1 LTATTPRNK
10 QGKFLAAAKSIIFKG
25 SKLNYYET
33 TTEALQSRARHQAEA
48 PGRRRELAALR
59 DRIRLNE
66 AQLAKLGSDLRGLA
80 DTKIWGRMEAMAR
93 EEMAVLRKTNASL
106 ADQIEAMEEGESEP
120 GRVAVSPGVIDHHR
134 RLVHEARANVS
145 RIATAL
151 ADAQQAIIALAPPDL
166 GAIRQE
172 LQTALAAHALGDV
185 EKETV
190 DAIEAR
196 LADAEAAADLA
207 AAAAGRNDA
216 LTAGLG
222 ARLASA
228 EGELAAMEAIGK
240 LIRQAVIDEMLLPA
254 QLAAR
259 EALAA
264 FIEAFDKARAL
275 RSLATPA
282 PELPGL
288 DGLKTAGEWSEL
300 MASVKDPGAHR
311 LQSAL
316 DAIRNQLPAF

>member
-1 LTATTPRNK
+1 MPTDYQTTVENLR
-10 QGKFLAAAKSIIFKG
+10 A
-25 SKLNYYET
+25 
-33 TTEALQSRARHQAEA
+33 RARHMAEA

-59 DRIRLNE
+59 EQIRLNE
-66 AQLAKLGSDLRGLA
+66 LKIAKLGSDLHGFA
-80 DTKIWGRMEAMAR
+80 DTKIWGRMEAVAR
-93 EEMAVLRKTNASL
+93 EEMAGLRQENASL
-106 ADQIEAMEEGESEP
+106 ADQIKTMEGGEPEP
-120 GRVAVSPGVIDHHR
+120 GRVAVSSGVIDHHR
-134 RLVHEARANVS
+134 QRMTEARATVA
-145 RIATAL
+145 RIGAAL
-151 ADAQQAIIALAPPDL
+151 EDARAAAAPPLPDVA
-166 GAIRQE
+166 AIRAE
-172 LQTALAAHALGDV
+172 LQNIMASHALGDATPEEV
-185 EKETV
+185 N
-190 DAIEAR
+190 AIEAR
-196 LADAEAAADLA
+196 LADADAAADLA

-222 ARLASA
+222 ARLSA
-228 EGELAAMEAIGK
+228 AETELAELEAIGK
-240 LIRQAVIDEMLLPA
+240 LIRQAVIDERLLPA